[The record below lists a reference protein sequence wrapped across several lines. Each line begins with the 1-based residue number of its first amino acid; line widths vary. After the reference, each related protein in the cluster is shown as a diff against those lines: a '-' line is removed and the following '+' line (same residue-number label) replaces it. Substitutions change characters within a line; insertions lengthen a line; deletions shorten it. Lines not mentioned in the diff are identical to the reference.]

1 MKRVI
6 RFKASGQRVFKRKCA
21 PGQIVKNGSCTVQ
34 TASDALRRKR
44 SAKKMV
50 KTKNRQ
56 QAKTSLGIRAMK
68 RAVAKRH
75 AAGY

>member
-1 MKRVI
+1 
-6 RFKASGQRVFKRKCA
+6 
-21 PGQIVKNGSCTVQ
+21 
-34 TASDALRRKR
+34 
-44 SAKKMV
+44 MV